1 MALPEEPIVK
11 KFFSNK
17 IESTRDNWYNYL
29 IHIARIF
36 YSLDGEEYNR
46 DELLNKFVAMSGR
59 QSGDRDVANFRDEF
73 GAYGTYLGIYHLEKV
88 DGIWR
93 IIVSEA
99 AKQFLCTE
107 NPNAAAFCRAQL
119 ALFQYPNGAGSGLSQ
134 HGTIAVQANIL
145 TDTVREITNGIR
157 LNPFRLLC
165 KIVVSQV
172 TIKHRQLSEISIPYQ
187 VLFCMVNDARINST
201 YNPSVE
207 LVDQVFTEYSKPDA
221 EISMNLS
228 GLNNF
233 KRNFH
238 IFEKTGLFTRDSRFG
253 LMISQTNYDA
263 AYSCI
268 KAISELTCF
277 YDGFEE
283 LYSEPDEEKVKAIIS
298 GNSWAKYYDAA
309 NLPHDV
315 LATLGVETEDA
326 PIRGRAFVVNNE
338 VESMMTPAWFHEKGK
353 EFETADTEAESF
365 YNDFVEQYAPEKL
378 KELSGSDLLKKVF
391 LNGNKD
397 TLCYFLEFNS
407 KATELFGSIKSGTAY
422 KYGLFYSPKHG
433 SWVTG
438 SSRKSKL
445 LTEVEAEDLAIEI
458 RDYIVAGA
466 EILETTSAPSSLDE
480 YVDLSAKL
488 KSATNGFASRVWAL
502 KYYHMLFPNL
512 LPTIYSE
519 AAQKTV
525 LNALDIKPLD
535 TAIARMGQIGL
546 FVSECDI
553 SNVVFNRV
561 FWTYCVD
568 NTPDE
573 EEEEIV
579 DTPKYS
585 ENEQQFR
592 EWMATQTSAQG
603 SICTASM
610 ISANCR
616 ALREVCSEMDIVEY
630 PDLQNLFSIADID
643 LFLDVKSIIRGHD
656 DFDSINKHFGN
667 GFLKSALNW
676 YEKYLNAT
684 LSEAKKE
691 TVSVEPYDK
700 EKFLEDVFMTS
711 DEYDELLRL
720 LLYKKNIILQG
731 APGVGKTYLAKR
743 FAYSIIGAKDDAFV
757 EMVQFHQSYSYE
769 DFIMGYKPN
778 DDGFELRTGVFY
790 NFCKKAEK
798 DTNPN
803 SKFFFIIDEIN
814 RGNLSKVFGELM
826 MLIESDKRGAKNGL
840 KLAYRD
846 EYFFVPENVYIIGM
860 MNTADRSLA
869 MMDYALRRRFSFYE
883 VEPAFGKPVF
893 RTHLEKYIH
902 TQTIVNKVIDRFK
915 DLNKKIADEETSG
928 LGKGFCVGHSYFCV
942 PPVEGQNDTDWYKA
956 IIKYE
961 VAPLLDE
968 YWWDDKAKAEDCKK
982 DLLKD

>member
-1 MALPEEPIVK
+1 MALPEEPVVK

-29 IHIARIF
+29 IRIARIF

-46 DELLNKFVAMSGR
+46 DELLNKFAAMSGR

-119 ALFQYPNGAGSGLSQ
+119 SLFQYPNGAGSGLSQ
-134 HGTIAVQANIL
+134 YGAVAVQANIL
-145 TDTVREITNGIR
+145 TDTVREISNGIR

-172 TIKHRQLSEISIPYQ
+172 EIRHRQLSAISVPHQ
-187 VLFCMVNDARINST
+187 VLFCMVNDTRINST
-201 YNPSVE
+201 YNPSIG
-207 LVDQVFTEYSKPDA
+207 LVDQVFSEYSNPSV
-221 EISMNLS
+221 EISMSLA
-228 GLNNF
+228 GLTNF

-268 KAISELTCF
+268 KAISELTCY

-283 LYSEPDEEKVKAIIS
+283 LYSDPDEEKVKAIIS
-298 GNSWAKYYDAA
+298 GSSWAKYYDAA
-309 NLPHDV
+309 NLPKDV

-326 PIRGRAFVVNNE
+326 PIQGRAFVVSRE
-338 VESMMTPAWFHEKGK
+338 ADTMMTPEWFHEKGK
-353 EFETADTEAESF
+353 EFESADAEAKILYDSF
-365 YNDFVEQYAPEKL
+365 AEQFAPEIL
-378 KELSGSDLLKKVF
+378 KSLSGAELLKKVF
-391 LNGNKD
+391 LNGSKD
-397 TLCYFLEFNS
+397 NLCYFLEFNS

-438 SSRKSKL
+438 SSRKSQL
-445 LTEVEAEDLAIEI
+445 LTEDEAEALASEI
-458 RDYIVAGA
+458 RDNIVAGA
-466 EILETTSAPSSLDE
+466 AILASVSAPETIEE

-488 KSATNGFASRVWAL
+488 KSATNGFASRVWVL
-502 KYYHMLFPNL
+502 KYYHMLYPNL

-525 LNALDIKPLD
+525 LTALDTKALD
-535 TAIARMGQIGL
+535 TAIARMGQIEL
-546 FVSECDI
+546 FVHDCDI

-568 NTPDE
+568 DTPDE
-573 EEEEIV
+573 EGEGSLDAPE
-579 DTPKYS
+579 YS
-585 ENEQQFR
+585 ENERLFR
-592 EWMATQTSAQG
+592 EWMATQTSSKGA
-603 SICTASM
+603 ICTASM
-610 ISANCR
+610 IGANCR

-630 PDLQNLFSIADID
+630 PDLQNLFSITDVD
-643 LFLDVKSIIRGHD
+643 MFLDVKSIIRCHE
-656 DFDSINKHFGN
+656 DFDAVNKHFSN
-667 GFLKSALNW
+667 GFLKTALNW
-676 YEKYLNAT
+676 YEKYLNAS
-684 LSEAKKE
+684 LSESAKVI
-691 TVSVEPYDK
+691 TPADPYDK
-700 EKFLEDVFMTS
+700 EKFLEDVFMTP
-711 DEYDELLRL
+711 DEYEELLQL

-778 DDGFELRTGVFY
+778 DDGFELRTGSFY

-798 DTNPN
+798 DTDPD
-803 SKFFFIIDEIN
+803 SKYFFIIDEIN

-826 MLIESDKRGAKNGL
+826 MLIEGDKRGSKNAL

-846 EYFFVPENVYIIGM
+846 EYFFVPANVYIIGM

-883 VEPAFGKPVF
+883 VEPAFGKAVF
-893 RTHLEKYIH
+893 RAHLEKYIQ
-902 TQTIVNKVIDRFK
+902 TQAIVDKVVDRFK
-915 DLNKKIADEETSG
+915 DLNKKIADEDTSG

-942 PPVEGQNDTDWYKA
+942 PPVPGQSDEDWYKS
-956 IIKYE
+956 IIKFE

-968 YWWDDKAKAEDCKK
+968 YWWDDKTKAEDCKK